1 MWLDKLREMKNA
13 SELTTK
19 EISFLSKIP
28 EPTLEKIFAGA
39 TKDPKLET
47 MRQLVH
53 FFGYTLDDLED
64 KPLKKSL
71 NTAETM
77 PRELASKLER
87 LYFLLQQLNGQGQEK
102 LLDYAN
108 DLVASGRYIKSGQS
122 NLGQK
127 EA

>member
-28 EPTLEKIFAGA
+28 EPTLEKIFAGV

-71 NTAETM
+71 NTAEAM
-77 PRELASKLER
+77 PRVLASKLER

>member
-28 EPTLEKIFAGA
+28 APTLEKIFAGA

-71 NTAETM
+71 NTAEAM

>member
-28 EPTLEKIFAGA
+28 EPTLEKIFAGV

-53 FFGYTLDDLED
+53 FFVYTLDDLED

-71 NTAETM
+71 NTAEAM

>member
-1 MWLDKLREMKNA
+1 MWLDKLREMKNS

-19 EISFLSKIP
+19 EIAFLSKIP

-71 NTAETM
+71 NTAEAI
-77 PRELASKLER
+77 PKELTLKLER
-87 LYFLLQQLNGQGQEK
+87 QTFFYIELL
-102 LLDYAN
+102 
-108 DLVASGRYIKSGQS
+108 
-122 NLGQK
+122 
-127 EA
+127 EALHEQVWEVKFT

>member
-28 EPTLEKIFAGA
+28 EPTLEKIFAGV

-71 NTAETM
+71 NTAEAM